1 MSDEPQL
8 AAGRVLAWR
17 ELSAKTRCALTGRL
31 IGLYERQTDESAF
44 DALALDKQQALLI
57 LLRRFHELKLWESVR
72 RVENVYGTG
81 GVGMNFA
88 VWPFIKSTLER
99 RRDFTSWFAR
109 HRNTTGGWIERGSG
123 LGSLHVLYVDD
134 GRARQWAAH
143 FDLYNPWAS
152 PMNAWRHL
160 LNEKFRHYTPDWRA
174 ISSSLWGIEFHSSVD
189 AALS

>member
-1 MSDEPQL
+1 MSETPPPL
-8 AAGRVLAWR
+8 ATGQVLTWR
-17 ELSAKTRCALTGRL
+17 ELSAATRHALDQRL
-31 IGLYERQTDESAF
+31 IGLYERETDESAF

-57 LLRRFHELKLWESVR
+57 LLRRFRELKLWETVR
-72 RVENVYGTG
+72 RVENVYGLG

-99 RRDFTSWFAR
+99 RADFTSWFAR
-109 HRNTTGGWIERGSG
+109 HRDTTGGWIERGVG
-123 LGSLHVLYVDD
+123 RASLHVLYVDKD
-134 GRARQWAAH
+134 GERRWAAH

-174 ISSSLWGIEFHSSVD
+174 IGSSLWED
-189 AALS
+189 E